1 MWLGRLI
8 QVYIK
13 NYIMKK
19 ILFILTLNSLI
30 ATAQNNTEEIKKLE
44 KNKKLFSEKI
54 ISLNDSIKSID
65 LIINTFKS
73 KDIIQR
79 INDSSFVALAKEG
92 TKLRKTPHPVG
103 DIILTLSK
111 NTEVLILDY
120 YDGYFGVCANSIC
133 GYVNEMWIQGS
144 SRIDE
149 LITVKR
155 QERKEFERLK
165 KENKIKK
172 ENKEYA
178 EIERK
183 NIAKYGKT
191 LYDKLKKGY
200 YWLGMTD
207 SMAIIS
213 LGSPND
219 INRTV
224 GSWGVHEQWVYDGN
238 YYYFENGKMT
248 SYQN

>member
-1 MWLGRLI
+1 
-8 QVYIK
+8 
-13 NYIMKK
+13 MKK
-19 ILFILTLNSLI
+19 ILLIIVLNSLVLYS
-30 ATAQNNTEEIKKLE
+30 QNSTEEIKNLE
-44 KNKKLFSEKI
+44 KNRKI
-54 ISLNDSIKSID
+54 LSLKILSINDSIKSID
-65 LIINTFKS
+65 LKINTLKS
-73 KDIIQR
+73 KDILKQF
-79 INDSSFVALAKEG
+79 NDSSFVAIATEG
-92 TKLRKTPHPVG
+92 TKLRKTPSPVG
-103 DIILTLSK
+103 DIILTITK

-120 YDGYFGVCANSIC
+120 YDGYFGLCVNSVC
-133 GYVNEMWIQGS
+133 GYVNDLWIERS
-144 SRIDE
+144 PKLNE
-149 LITVKR
+149 LMAIKKA
-155 QERKEFERLK
+155 EKKEFERLK
-165 KENKIKK
+165 EETKIKK

-183 NIAKYGKT
+183 NISIYGKI

-200 YWLGMTD
+200 FWLGMSD